1 MRVLLGGLM
10 LLLEVPGV
18 LKASIG
24 DRGHVLIY
32 RICLFIVILV
42 FAMIKANRFNL
53 FPNILLICWGRG
65 CVAMTVGLRAC
76 CMYLQVRLI
85 SRLFA
90 IFTLINLRLS
100 LASRDIAASV
110 ALGRI
115 IMVFL
120 KIHFIDLSGVVRAW
134 SPLLIFFLEKLLLSL
149 LLKLASGCLSSW
161 VVGVVGKWIGQI
173 RMINFIHFY

>member
-1 MRVLLGGLM
+1 
-10 LLLEVPGV
+10 
-18 LKASIG
+18 
-24 DRGHVLIY
+24 
-32 RICLFIVILV
+32 
-42 FAMIKANRFNL
+42 
-53 FPNILLICWGRG
+53 
-65 CVAMTVGLRAC
+65 MTVGLRAC

-149 LLKLASGCLSSW
+149 LLKLASGCLSS
-161 VVGVVGKWIGQI
+161 
-173 RMINFIHFY
+173 